1 MSRRSEDYPVQSS
14 EKTPASKRQFKG
26 AGLQRMDKEQIEQ
39 QEERLGSTVRN
50 FSGEGVSRRRE
61 WSAAYNVTK
70 KTSKWLDS
78 THWA

>member
-1 MSRRSEDYPVQSS
+1 
-14 EKTPASKRQFKG
+14 
-26 AGLQRMDKEQIEQ
+26 MDKEQIEQ
-39 QEERLGSTVRN
+39 QEERLGSTVRD

-61 WSAAYNVTK
+61 WLAAYNVTK